1 MNEIQVDTDRLTLRL
16 IEISDLDAIHNLHAL
31 PETDAFN
38 ALGIPNNI
46 EETKAI
52 IEPWIA
58 QNNLEEIE
66 NYTFAIE
73 LGKTQEFVG
82 LFGLKLGSRK
92 YKKGE
97 VWYKIH
103 VEQWNNGYATEA
115 LKGMISYGFNTLKLH
130 RIEAGCAVE
139 NLGSIKVL
147 ENSGMIREGKKRQV
161 LPLKTGWSDNFEYA
175 ILETDIRESQS

>member
-1 MNEIQVDTDRLTLRL
+1 MNKILISTDRLTLRL
-16 IEISDLDAIHNLHAL
+16 IEISDLDVIHKLHAL
-31 PETDAFN
+31 PETDAYN
-38 ALGIPNNI
+38 ALGIPKNI

-52 IEPWIA
+52 IEPWLA
-58 QNNLEEIE
+58 QNNLEEIK

-73 LGKTQEFVG
+73 LRKTLKFIG
-82 LFGLKLGSRK
+82 LFGVKLSPSK

-103 VEQWNNGYATEA
+103 VGQWNKGYATEV

-139 NLGSIKVL
+139 NIGSIKVL
-147 ENSGMIREGKKRQV
+147 ENSGMIR
-161 LPLKTGWSDNFEYA
+161 
-175 ILETDIRESQS
+175 